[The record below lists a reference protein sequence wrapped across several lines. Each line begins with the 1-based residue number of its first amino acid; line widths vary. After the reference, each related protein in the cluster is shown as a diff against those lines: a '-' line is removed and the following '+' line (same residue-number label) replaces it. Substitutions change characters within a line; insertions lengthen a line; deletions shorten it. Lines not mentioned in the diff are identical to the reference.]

1 MDDILRAM
9 NILILGAGQ
18 VGASVAESMVSEKN
32 DVTVVDLIPERLK
45 ALQGQFNLRTVVGNA
60 AHPEILAEAGAED
73 CDMLFAVTASD
84 ETNLVACKVGH
95 AVFNIPT
102 RIARIR
108 STWHQKHPGLL
119 GPECFSVTHAICP
132 EQIVTDYIGKL
143 IEFPEALQVAE
154 FAGGMIDLVAV
165 RAVEGGAIVR
175 QPLRHLESRLPTM
188 DVKVAAI
195 YRNDRPLELAPETV
209 VEAGDEV
216 FFVAASGNLREV
228 MAEMRQM
235 DRPVKRMIIAGGGN
249 IGLRLARA
257 FEKRLH
263 VKIIEA
269 SKPRCEYL
277 AGQLGS
283 ALVLNGDVSNEDLLD
298 EESVDETDLF
308 VSVTNDDEAN
318 IMSALLAKRM
328 GARRVIALINRRAYG
343 DLMQAG
349 QIDIAISPAQATL
362 GSLLEHV
369 RRGDVVAVHS
379 VHRGRA
385 EAIELIAHGN
395 AETSSVVGRR
405 IRELWLPPGAVVVG
419 IVRGKQAIVAED
431 DSHIIESGDHV
442 VVFLTQKRMI
452 PKVEKLFGV
461 SAGFF

>member
-1 MDDILRAM
+1 MK
-9 NILILGAGQ
+9 ILILGAGQ
-18 VGASVAESMVSEKN
+18 VGASVAESMVSERN
-32 DVTVVDLIPERLK
+32 DVTVVDTNIDRLRD
-45 ALQGQFNLRTVVGNA
+45 LQSQFNLRTVAGNA
-60 AHPEILAEAGAED
+60 AHPEILAEAGAAD
-73 CDMLFAVTASD
+73 SDMLFAVTASD

-108 STWHQKHPGLL
+108 STWFQSHPKLL
-119 GPECFSVTHAICP
+119 GNGGFSVSHAICP

-154 FAGGMIDLVAV
+154 FAGGLIDLVAV

-175 QPLRHLESRLPTM
+175 
-188 DVKVAAI
+188 
-195 YRNDRPLELAPETV
+195 RPLDLAPDTV
-209 VEAGDEV
+209 VRPGDEV
-216 FFVAASGNLREV
+216 FFVAASGHIREV
-228 MAEMRQM
+228 MAEMRQI
-235 DRPVKRMIIAGGGN
+235 DRPVKRVIIAGGGN

-257 FEKRLH
+257 LEDRMN
-263 VKIIEA
+263 VKVIES
-269 SKPRCEYL
+269 SKLRSEYL
-277 AGQLGS
+277 SGQLGS
-283 ALVLNGDVSNEDLLD
+283 ALVLNGDVSNEDLLGD
-298 EESVDETDLF
+298 ENVDETDLF

-343 DLMQAG
+343 DLMQGG

-379 VHRGRA
+379 VRRGRA
-385 EAIELIAHGN
+385 EAIELIAHGDQK
-395 AETSSVVGRR
+395 SSRVIGRR
-405 IRELWLPPGAVVVG
+405 IRDIKLPPGATVVG
-419 IVRGKQAIVAED
+419 IVRGAHAIIAEE
-431 DSHIIESGDHV
+431 DSHVIEPDDHV
-442 VVFLTQKRMI
+442 VIFLTQTHAI

-461 SAGFF
+461 DAGFF